1 MAKNILATRLR
12 ALVTHGVL
20 EIVPAADGSAY
31 QEYVLTE
38 KGRAL
43 FPVIVGLRQWGRSS
57 VCRGRSALNAG
68 GKRQRPPRPAPDADR
83 QRRADAHPAEYP
95 GGEARGTVMRVSGG
109 ARSSPAEKPADKEP
123 FQTSGQQINR
133 AKTSAPNH
141 SVSLKWKT
149 H

>member
-57 VCRGRSALNAG
+57 V
-68 GKRQRPPRPAPDADR
+68 
-83 QRRADAHPAEYP
+83 RR
-95 GGEARGTVMRVSGG
+95 GEAHSTLVESDSG
-109 ARSSPAEKPADKEP
+109 RPV
-123 FQTSGQQINR
+123 R
-133 AKTSAPNH
+133 A
-141 SVSLKWKT
+141 
-149 H
+149 

>member
-57 VCRGRSALNAG
+57 VRRGRSALNAG
-68 GKRQRPPRPAPDADR
+68 GKRQRPPRPRLTPIGSAGQTLTPLN
-83 QRRADAHPAEYP
+83 
-95 GGEARGTVMRVSGG
+95 TRVVKVEE
-109 ARSSPAEKPADKEP
+109 R
-123 FQTSGQQINR
+123 
-133 AKTSAPNH
+133 
-141 SVSLKWKT
+141 
-149 H
+149 

>member
-57 VCRGRSALNAG
+57 VCRGEAHSTLVESDSGRPVPRLTPIGSAGQTLTPLNTRVV
-68 GKRQRPPRPAPDADR
+68 KL
-83 QRRADAHPAEYP
+83 
-95 GGEARGTVMRVSGG
+95 GER
-109 ARSSPAEKPADKEP
+109 
-123 FQTSGQQINR
+123 
-133 AKTSAPNH
+133 
-141 SVSLKWKT
+141 
-149 H
+149 

>member
-20 EIVPAADGSAY
+20 EIVLAADGSAY

-57 VCRGRSALNAG
+57 VRRGRGALNAG

-95 GGEARGTVMRVSGG
+95 GGEGGGTVMRVSGG
-109 ARSSPAEKPADKEP
+109 ARSSPAEKP
-123 FQTSGQQINR
+123 GG
-133 AKTSAPNH
+133 
-141 SVSLKWKT
+141 
-149 H
+149 